1 MRFRGTYT
9 RPRSGPGVRFGEDG
23 VFHCATKKRLPGGG
37 RRLIPFRHPFQ
48 KEMARPLCCSKE

>member
-23 VFHCATKKRLPGGG
+23 VFHCATKKRLPYRKGAFL
-37 RRLIPFRHPFQ
+37 RLISVV
-48 KEMARPLCCSKE
+48 L